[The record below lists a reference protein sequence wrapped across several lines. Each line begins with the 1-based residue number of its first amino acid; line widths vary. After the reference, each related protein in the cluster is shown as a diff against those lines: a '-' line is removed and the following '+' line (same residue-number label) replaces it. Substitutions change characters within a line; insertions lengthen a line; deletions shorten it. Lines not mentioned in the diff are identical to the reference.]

1 MPVFLTLNGDNKGT
15 IADTVVINNYPTP
28 HAQPQRRE
36 VEDIVPVE
44 QQEPTATAEPAPE
57 PNLEKFRSLLTVP
70 YLNRKRECDAMI
82 DLITQ
87 DGWSKKDRARFAL
100 ALYESGNVALKR
112 EHISTFA
119 LWYDICR
126 ELLGWGT
133 DKLAYRRHE
142 LTPNEATDKIKL
154 YL

>member
-28 HAQPQRRE
+28 PAQPQRRE
-36 VEDIVPVE
+36 VEDIV
-44 QQEPTATAEPAPE
+44 EPTVTAETTPE
-57 PNLEKFRSLLTVP
+57 PKFEKFRSLLTVP
-70 YLNRKRECDAMI
+70 YLNRKRECDAML

-119 LWYDICR
+119 QWYDICR

-142 LTPNEATDKIKL
+142 LTPNEATDKIKM

>member
-28 HAQPQRRE
+28 PAQPQRRE

-44 QQEPTATAEPAPE
+44 QQEPTATVEPTPE
-57 PNLEKFRSLLTVP
+57 PKLEKFRSLLTVP
-70 YLNRKRECDAMI
+70 YLNRKRECDAML

-119 LWYDICR
+119 QWYDICR
-126 ELLGWGT
+126 ELLG
-133 DKLAYRRHE
+133 
-142 LTPNEATDKIKL
+142 
-154 YL
+154 